1 MFWRRNSDVRSVR
14 CHDEVFMK
22 STSIR
27 GWNALLTAS
36 FVVAATLSA
45 VIFEQPFRTLAVV
58 VSLTCFSIGII
69 AFLLG
74 YWAAVQRSRRD
85 VIGVAAL
92 FFLLGDVADK
102 QTKRQ
107 MNTCFAL
114 QSAVAL
120 ATALARP
127 ETDGKPGSTLA
138 FGILVPMLG
147 LGLNGLWGSR
157 HGHFDARADVAS
169 TEVSKWQDEDHE

>member
-1 MFWRRNSDVRSVR
+1 MR
-14 CHDEVFMK
+14 CHDDVVMK
-22 STSIR
+22 PTSIP
-27 GWNALLTAS
+27 GWNSLLTAL

-45 VIFEQPFRTLAVV
+45 VVFEQPFRTLAVV
-58 VSLTCFSIGII
+58 VSLTCFGVGVVT
-69 AFLLG
+69 FLLG

-92 FFLLGDVADK
+92 FFLLGDVADER
-102 QTKRQ
+102 TKRH
-107 MNTCFAL
+107 MNACFAL
-114 QSAVAL
+114 QSVVAL

-127 ETDGKPGSTLA
+127 DTDGKPGSTLA

-157 HGHFDARADVAS
+157 HGHFDTRADVAS
-169 TEVSKWQDEDHE
+169 TEASEWQDEDHE

>member
-1 MFWRRNSDVRSVR
+1 VR
-14 CHDEVFMK
+14 CHDEVVVK
-22 STSIR
+22 LISIP
-27 GWNALLTAS
+27 GWNSLLTTL
-36 FVVAATLSA
+36 FVVTATLSA
-45 VIFEQPFRTLAVV
+45 VVFEQPFRTLAVV
-58 VSLTCFSIGII
+58 VSLMCFSIGVVT
-69 AFLLG
+69 FLLG
-74 YWAAVQRSRRD
+74 YWSAVQRSRRD

-102 QTKRQ
+102 RTKRQ
-107 MNTCFAL
+107 MDTCFAL
-114 QSAVAL
+114 QCVVAL

-147 LGLNGLWGSR
+147 LGLNGLWGSK

-169 TEVSKWQDEDHE
+169 SEASEWQDEDHE